1 LHPQGLNRLSKQFK
15 GKGGIM
21 RKFFVLLMFL
31 VFFVVS
37 PSMAADITG
46 NWQLD
51 MKGPAG
57 PETVKF
63 AVKVTGENL
72 AITGEHSSFG
82 KFEGAGTLKGDVIQ
96 MTFPYNVN
104 GTMVNF
110 VFDGTVKGDK
120 MEGIKSY
127 YPQSGENANKGPV
140 KMEGVSDAW
149 TAVRK

>member
-1 LHPQGLNRLSKQFK
+1 MK
-15 GKGGIM
+15 
-21 RKFFVLLMFL
+21 KFYALFMFL
-31 VFFVVS
+31 VFFIAL
-37 PSMAADITG
+37 PALAADITG
-46 NWQLD
+46 NWQLE

-63 AVKVTGENL
+63 SVKVTGEKL

-82 KFEGAGTLKGDVIQ
+82 KFEGAGTLKGDAIK

-104 GTMVNF
+104 GTPVNF

-120 MEGIKSY
+120 MEGTKAY

-149 TAVRK
+149 TAVKK